1 MRGIVIE
8 LKSLKKGGMVWHSYS
23 LYCAGTLQGGF
34 LSLSVFVLF
43 KTRNLDAFVWCEVS
57 R

>member
-1 MRGIVIE
+1 MRGIVTE
-8 LKSLKKGGMVWHSYS
+8 LKSLNKGGMVWHSYS